1 MTRFAPFREALQADL
16 LAGMPDH
23 LARLGWSRCQIESHQ
38 RAGLRAL
45 LAHVI
50 ERSPFHRERL
60 AGIDAERFELDDLS
74 SLPVMTKA
82 EMMARL
88 GDVFTDRRLTP
99 SMVEGALAATTT
111 EPVPIL
117 DRYIALGSGGSS
129 GQRGVFVMD
138 REGLAQFVGTLCRPI
153 VARLRANGGP
163 PPGGLRIAMIAAASA
178 VHATGCAPPMT
189 TGERLPFRFISVPVT
204 LPLPEMVAR
213 LNTLQPA
220 ALSGYPTMLARLAAE
235 RRAGRLR
242 IAPQSITSTSETL
255 FPAVR
260 AAICEGFGVPVVD
273 MFGSTE
279 GLVGTSS
286 PNDPVLVFNS
296 DGCIIELVDE
306 RNRPVPSGA
315 CSAKV
320 LITNLSNRVQPLV
333 RYEMSDSFIR
343 QPDTPA
349 SGHLRAVVEG
359 RADDLLRWDGIDVH
373 PLVIRAVMVKAP
385 EVVDYQVRQTSRGV
399 DVVALAPPALDVDR
413 LRDRLATAL
422 GAAGLARPEVTV
434 RTVPALDRHPE
445 TGKVRRF
452 VPLT

>member
-1 MTRFAPFREALQADL
+1 
-16 LAGMPDH
+16 
-23 LARLGWSRCQIESHQ
+23 
-38 RAGLRAL
+38 
-45 LAHVI
+45 
-50 ERSPFHRERL
+50 
-60 AGIDAERFELDDLS
+60 
-74 SLPVMTKA
+74 
-82 EMMARL
+82 
-88 GDVFTDRRLTP
+88 
-99 SMVEGALAATTT
+99 
-111 EPVPIL
+111 
-117 DRYIALGSGGSS
+117 
-129 GQRGVFVMD
+129 
-138 REGLAQFVGTLCRPI
+138 
-153 VARLRANGGP
+153 
-163 PPGGLRIAMIAAASA
+163 
-178 VHATGCAPPMT
+178 
-189 TGERLPFRFISVPVT
+189 
-204 LPLPEMVAR
+204 MVAR

-260 AAICEGFGVPVVD
+260 AAICEEFGVPVVD

-279 GLVGTSS
+279 GLVGTSG

-320 LITNLSNRVQPLV
+320 LITNLCNRVQPLV

-399 DVVALAPPALDVDR
+399 DVVALAPPALDVDQ